1 MGARKNNP
9 NKFGVGSNFDKADP
23 KGVMADFAAREGFRL
38 NPAAKNP
45 RLFAWEIVRGFTF
58 DTFECALITYDPV
71 VRLWAI
77 THNAITESGSD
88 RFKHHSSF
96 LMASSILLLL
106 VWIYG
111 LVLLLM
117 GLVK

>member
-45 RLFAWEIVRGFTF
+45 RIFAWEIVRGFTF

-88 RFKHHSSF
+88 RFKHHSPQAAWDWYKSPRPKQ
-96 LMASSILLLL
+96 S
-106 VWIYG
+106 
-111 LVLLLM
+111 
-117 GLVK
+117 